1 MPFHDGPGRWTA
13 AGALYLAGCV
23 MAAALV
29 GLAAAAD
36 RAGAADWP
44 TRAVTVVVPFAAGG
58 NTDMM
63 ARLGAERL
71 TARFGQSFVVENRP
85 SAGGAVAAN
94 QVARAAADGY
104 TLLFSASATLMLT
117 PLVQKVSYDADRDF
131 IPITN
136 MGTGTQVLAVRRDLP
151 VGTFA
156 ELIAYAKANP
166 GKLNYASSGIGT
178 PPHLAGELFKT
189 MAGIDIV
196 HVPFREANSALN
208 SVISGATQMSFV
220 IASIAQSQM
229 SGGTVR
235 GLAVT
240 SKQASALVP
249 GVPPVAQAG
258 LPGFEVVGWN
268 GFVAPKATP
277 QRVVARLSDAL
288 LAGLG
293 DPELRKRVAAAGY
306 EPAERNTPQEF
317 AAFIAADTA
326 KWLDLVAKTNMKGN

>member
-1 MPFHDGPGRWTA
+1 MDGELRRLDTRGLEMPFHDGPGRWTA

-166 GKLNYASSGIGT
+166 GKLNY
-178 PPHLAGELFKT
+178 
-189 MAGIDIV
+189 
-196 HVPFREANSALN
+196 
-208 SVISGATQMSFV
+208 
-220 IASIAQSQM
+220 
-229 SGGTVR
+229 
-235 GLAVT
+235 
-240 SKQASALVP
+240 
-249 GVPPVAQAG
+249 
-258 LPGFEVVGWN
+258 
-268 GFVAPKATP
+268 
-277 QRVVARLSDAL
+277 
-288 LAGLG
+288 
-293 DPELRKRVAAAGY
+293 VAAGTQ
-306 EPAERNTPQEF
+306 N
-317 AAFIAADTA
+317 IS
-326 KWLDLVAKTNMKGN
+326 